1 MFSFKLYWY
10 GNILKVIFSG
20 KIPLPF
26 GAVVMFKVLESLF
39 FFFLSNLVFCIFF
52 FNFVYTFRPVLLC
65 FPFSSQPSL
74 LFLTSGLAGF
84 QFLFVLG
91 EKKNHFSFPALA
103 QLVCC
108 LPVFRNELLHYYF
121 ICWIGNYCNYNCCL
135 YWVPLFHWQELR
147 CIIQRWNIHPQLT
160 VSIYWIVVF
169 FTGEKTH
176 SDHNTF
182 LYFLHDCYFIRWNTN
197 ICFQTI
203 STSSMSYFTSNSI
216 QKGLNMKVNINGR
229 NV

>member
-52 FNFVYTFRPVLLC
+52 LNFVYTFRPVLLC

-74 LFLTSGLAGF
+74 LFLTSGLAGS

-91 EKKNHFSFPALA
+91 GKKIILLSLPWLSWSAVCLSLEMNFSIIILCVGLA
-103 QLVCC
+103 TIVTT
-108 LPVFRNELLHYYF
+108 
-121 ICWIGNYCNYNCCL
+121 
-135 YWVPLFHWQELR
+135 
-147 CIIQRWNIHPQLT
+147 T
-160 VSIYWIVVF
+160 VAYI
-169 FTGEKTH
+169 E
-176 SDHNTF
+176 F
-182 LYFLHDCYFIRWNTN
+182 LYFTDKNSVASFKDE
-197 ICFQTI
+197 I
-203 STSSMSYFTSNSI
+203 STHSSQCLFTE
-216 QKGLNMKVNINGR
+216 L
-229 NV
+229 